1 MPSPPLP
8 FDDDGLDLDRN
19 DTLPDDAAD
28 RPSPGPAERRS
39 RPGANG
45 PNYWIRRVV
54 VVGGVVA
61 VFAAAALI
69 INAVIDST
77 TPAPNVGSVSADWN
91 RVVTIDT
98 RTGRIVVRD
107 DTGTEVARIDTGRR
121 SVIDSRVVGRT
132 AVVASADATSVV
144 DLSDE
149 SSSDVDLAGGIITQP
164 PGSALTMIVGS
175 PDADRGVLV
184 HGPSGDVVDTDGF
197 APIPG
202 TRFEWTATK
211 TDPTGRHVLVTDSGN
226 FQTVLFSFDRDE
238 PSYMPGRA
246 LAIDDRIAVTT
257 QNVGNEAT
265 VSVFDHEGTL
275 LSSGA
280 AASVRAAIIADDSIR
295 LVTVDAEI
303 VTMSVSSGQTELN
316 AGVDIGAVESGRVT
330 AGGDRLVVT
339 GEEGSALVG
348 PDGEL
353 VGIFGGLV
361 PLPEPWATHGSTCL
375 ALTEAATGGARAL
388 SIVDLATGS
397 VVAEA
402 ELDSDV
408 DEPLFA
414 TADGCTIAVADPEG
428 YQIVNADDVRRVPVA
443 GELLGLSPDGSV
455 VALELDR
462 RLVLSSSDDS
472 DPVDLGP
479 AARTVWFTDA

>member
-1 MPSPPLP
+1 MPSPQLP
-8 FDDDGLDLDRN
+8 FDDDGLDPDPGETTLADAMDR
-19 DTLPDDAAD
+19 
-28 RPSPGPAERRS
+28 RSPGPAERPS
-39 RPGANG
+39 RPGRGG

-54 VVGGVVA
+54 VVGGIVA
-61 VFAAAALI
+61 VFATAALV

-77 TPAPNVGSVSADWN
+77 SPAPNVGSVSADWN
-91 RVVTIDT
+91 RIVSIDT
-98 RTGRIVVRD
+98 RGGRIVVQD

-121 SVIDSRVVGRT
+121 GVIDSRVVART
-132 AVVASADATSVV
+132 AVVAGSDAVSVV
-144 DLSDE
+144 DLSAEE
-149 SSSDVDLAGGIITQP
+149 SADVELAGGTITQP
-164 PGSALTMIVGS
+164 AGSALTMIVGA
-175 PDADRGVLV
+175 PDGDRGVIV
-184 HGPSGDVVDTDGF
+184 HGPTGDVIDTDAF
-197 APIPG
+197 APIAG
-202 TRFEWTATK
+202 TRFEWAATK

-238 PSYMPGRA
+238 PSYVPGRA

-265 VSVFDHEGTL
+265 ISVFDHEGTL

-280 AASVRAAIIADDSIR
+280 AASVRAAIIDDDSIR

-316 AGVDIGAVESGRVT
+316 AGVDIGAVVSGQVT

-339 GEEGSALVG
+339 GDGGSALVG

-361 PLPEPWATHGSTCL
+361 PLPQPWATHGSTCL
-375 ALTEAATGGARAL
+375 ALTEATTGGARAL
-388 SIVDLATGS
+388 SIVDLATGTI
-397 VVAEA
+397 VAEA
-402 ELDSDV
+402 ELDTDV
-408 DEPLFA
+408 DEPLFT

-428 YQIVNADDVRRVPVA
+428 YQLVTADDVRRVPVD
-443 GELLGLSPDGSV
+443 GELLGLAPDGSV

-472 DPVDLGP
+472 EPVDLGP
-479 AARTVWFTDA
+479 AGRTMWFTDA